1 VKEMAKNA
9 VSKLAKLMA
18 DEKVIAILKATKGKE
33 GLTSKEI
40 SQRVN
45 IPTNQLY
52 YTVKKMTDQGLLE
65 VTQKKNIK
73 NFQEFYYSSY
83 PMTHHDPKLG
93 PEDPE
98 LTKKG
103 VNISAEWVE
112 KHSQEVA
119 QMILFQTQQF
129 LSAMQTDI
137 KNYAQNPDID
147 NIHAGSVHSTWKLS
161 PENEKKLW
169 QKIIKLINDTEE
181 ESKGQD
187 THDVHLLIEKWIQ
200 EPSEESQT
208 EHKEEDL

>member
-1 VKEMAKNA
+1 MAKNA

-18 DEKVIAILKATKGKE
+18 DEKVISILKATKDKD

-40 SQRVN
+40 SKRVN

-52 YTVKKMTDQGLLE
+52 YTVKKMTDEGLLE

-83 PMTHHDPKLG
+83 QMTHSDPQLGLDDSEIEKL
-93 PEDPE
+93 
-98 LTKKG
+98 G

-112 KHSQEVA
+112 QHSQEVA

-129 LSAMQTDI
+129 LEAMQAELED
-137 KNYAQNPDID
+137 YAKSPNNNQ
-147 NIHAGSVHSTWKLS
+147 IHSGSIHSTWKLS

-169 QKIIKLINDTEE
+169 QKIIKLISETEE
-181 ESKGQD
+181 ESKGQE
-187 THDVHLLIEKWIQ
+187 TRNVNVLIERWVQNPDENLHDNK
-200 EPSEESQT
+200 
-208 EHKEEDL
+208 

>member
-1 VKEMAKNA
+1 MAKNT

-18 DEKVIAILKATKGKE
+18 DEKVIAILRATKDKQ

-40 SQRVN
+40 SKKVH

-52 YTVKKMTDQGLLE
+52 YTVKKMTDEGLLE

-83 PMTHHDPKLG
+83 QMTHHDPRLG

-103 VNISAEWVE
+103 VNISADWVQ

-119 QMILFQTQQF
+119 QMILYQTQQF
-129 LSAMQTDI
+129 LGAMQSDMEKYT
-137 KNYAQNPDID
+137 QNPDIKG
-147 NIHAGSVHSTWKLS
+147 IHSGAIHSTWKLS
-161 PENEKKLW
+161 WAEEQKLW
-169 QKIIKLINDTEE
+169 QKIIKLINNTEK
-181 ESKGQD
+181 ESQGQQ
-187 THDVHLLIEKWIQ
+187 THNVHLLVEKWVQ
-200 EPSEESQT
+200 DTDKDAE
-208 EHKEEDL
+208 

>member
-1 VKEMAKNA
+1 MAKNA

-18 DEKVIAILKATKGKE
+18 DEKVIAILKATKDKD

-40 SQRVN
+40 SKRVN

-52 YTVKKMTDQGLLE
+52 YTVKKMTDEGLLE

-83 PMTHHDPKLG
+83 QMTHSDPQLGLDDSEIEKL
-93 PEDPE
+93 
-98 LTKKG
+98 G

-129 LSAMQTDI
+129 LEAMQAELKD
-137 KNYAQNPDID
+137 YAKSPNNNQ
-147 NIHAGSVHSTWKLS
+147 IHSSSIHSTWKLT

-169 QKIIKLINDTEE
+169 QKIIKLISETEE
-181 ESKGQD
+181 ESKGQE
-187 THDVHLLIEKWIQ
+187 TRNVNVLIERWVQNPDENLHDNK
-200 EPSEESQT
+200 
-208 EHKEEDL
+208 

>member
-1 VKEMAKNA
+1 MAKNA

-18 DEKVIAILKATKGKE
+18 DEKVIAILKATKDKD

-40 SQRVN
+40 SKRVN

-52 YTVKKMTDQGLLE
+52 YTVKKMTDEGLLE

-83 PMTHHDPKLG
+83 QMTHSDPQLGLDDSEIEKL
-93 PEDPE
+93 
-98 LTKKG
+98 G

-129 LSAMQTDI
+129 LEAMQAELKD
-137 KNYAQNPDID
+137 YAKSPNNNQ
-147 NIHAGSVHSTWKLS
+147 IHSGSIHSTWKLT

-169 QKIIKLINDTEE
+169 QKIIKLISETEE
-181 ESKGQD
+181 ESKGQE
-187 THDVHLLIEKWIQ
+187 TRNVNVLIERWVQNPDENLHDNK
-200 EPSEESQT
+200 
-208 EHKEEDL
+208 

>member
-1 VKEMAKNA
+1 MSQNP

-18 DEKVIAILKATKGKE
+18 DEKVIAILKATKNKA

-40 SQRVN
+40 SQKVH

-52 YTVKKMTDQGLLE
+52 YTIKKMTDEGLLE
-65 VTQKKNIK
+65 VTQKKSIK

-83 PMTHHDPKLG
+83 QMTHHDPQLG

-112 KHSQEVA
+112 KHSQAVA

-129 LSAMQTDI
+129 LGAMQSDVTD
-137 KNYAQNPDID
+137 YATHQDI
-147 NIHAGSVHSTWKLS
+147 NRIHAGAVHSTWKLS
-161 PENEKKLW
+161 LDNEKRLW
-169 QKIIKLINDTEE
+169 QQIIRLINETEV
-181 ESKGQD
+181 ESQGED
-187 THDVHLLIEKWIQ
+187 THDVHLLIEKWVQ
-200 EPSEESQT
+200 DSNNQ
-208 EHKEEDL
+208 K